1 MARKRR
7 ATPSAVRILIVD
19 DEPSIISFVDQT
31 MRLAGY
37 RTYTA
42 PNAKVALE
50 LCEANGVPD
59 LLLTDFKMPG
69 MDGDALAAH
78 LRRREPDLKVLYLTG
93 YADQLFTERGA
104 LWRDEAFLE
113 KPCTVNGLLEAVA
126 MILSGDYGRFQDHV

>member
-1 MARKRR
+1 MVRKRR
-7 ATPSAVRILIVD
+7 TKPSSVRILIVD

-37 RTYTA
+37 QTYTA

-50 LCEANGVPD
+50 LCESKGVPD

-69 MDGDALAAH
+69 MDGDALAAR
-78 LRRREPDLKVLYLTG
+78 LRQREPDLKVLYLTG
-93 YADQLFTERGA
+93 YADQLFSERGS

-113 KPCTVNGLLEAVA
+113 KPCTVNGLLEAVS
-126 MILSGDYGRFQDHV
+126 MILSGEYGDYQDRV